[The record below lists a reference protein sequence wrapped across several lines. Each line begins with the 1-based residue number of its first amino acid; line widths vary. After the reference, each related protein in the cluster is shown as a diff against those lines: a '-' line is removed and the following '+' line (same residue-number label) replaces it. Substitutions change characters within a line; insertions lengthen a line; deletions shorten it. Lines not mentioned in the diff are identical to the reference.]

1 MRKDIPF
8 KLLLIGIALV
18 VGLVYSALPHFVRYK
33 TLESIGERYIPLTV
47 QQPDFDHMNTYAPR
61 YRDLVD
67 GTLVPGEMDTYEHKG
82 GPILFPILSAALLFP
97 FFAPFDSVFPGFMIT
112 DFIFPIFLFLSLFLV
127 FSALTQN
134 RLFSLFSAFVLMLF
148 PQLPVLI
155 PPSSLTELK
164 ILLFQFIPFSDTATA
179 RLAFLTRD
187 SFIPAG
193 PFLVLMFYFVYRAL
207 AGAERKKT
215 LVFLG
220 GLFYGLLF
228 YLYFF
233 HWVFATIF
241 LGILFLV
248 LLTARRIDSVRTVFY
263 IGLVGV
269 LVSVPFWIDQY
280 YLKQLPSYVDIVN
293 RMGIEDGRGIRW
305 FLWKTYLLFF
315 AMAGLSL
322 WVGKKF
328 SKPVLGYFLAALAL
342 TGVIAYNANVL
353 VGWTL
358 QSDHWGNKV
367 FLLTNGVIWAPLTY
381 YLWIFLIERFDKD
394 GVLRK
399 ISAACAVI
407 IAILLTAHVVES
419 EFSNNKQHAR
429 LYTVPASLMD
439 AYEWFNENTPED
451 SVVMTPSIE
460 TNIELGTYTHNRMFQ
475 ARAQNNLL
483 SRQEVLERM
492 YMAHAMFGV
501 PPETFTRVL
510 TSHLGVFN
518 FFTAEYNSR
527 AIDSSLRPE
536 KYPIYELP
544 PDVAQN
550 VVNEYNSFKMPEKI
564 PYRLDYLFIG
574 PRERDIGVHTGIP
587 EKYNLVYQKDGIEIY
602 QIAI

>member
-1 MRKDIPF
+1 
-8 KLLLIGIALV
+8 
-18 VGLVYSALPHFVRYK
+18 
-33 TLESIGERYIPLTV
+33 
-47 QQPDFDHMNTYAPR
+47 
-61 YRDLVD
+61 
-67 GTLVPGEMDTYEHKG
+67 
-82 GPILFPILSAALLFP
+82 
-97 FFAPFDSVFPGFMIT
+97 
-112 DFIFPIFLFLSLFLV
+112 
-127 FSALTQN
+127 
-134 RLFSLFSAFVLMLF
+134 
-148 PQLPVLI
+148 
-155 PPSSLTELK
+155 
-164 ILLFQFIPFSDTATA
+164 
-179 RLAFLTRD
+179 
-187 SFIPAG
+187 
-193 PFLVLMFYFVYRAL
+193 
-207 AGAERKKT
+207 
-215 LVFLG
+215 
-220 GLFYGLLF
+220 
-228 YLYFF
+228 
-233 HWVFATIF
+233 
-241 LGILFLV
+241 
-248 LLTARRIDSVRTVFY
+248 
-263 IGLVGV
+263 
-269 LVSVPFWIDQY
+269 
-280 YLKQLPSYVDIVN
+280 
-293 RMGIEDGRGIRW
+293 
-305 FLWKTYLLFF
+305 
-315 AMAGLSL
+315 MAGLSL

-501 PPETFTRVL
+501 PPDTFA
-510 TSHLGVFN
+510 GC
-518 FFTAEYNSR
+518 
-527 AIDSSLRPE
+527 
-536 KYPIYELP
+536 
-544 PDVAQN
+544 
-550 VVNEYNSFKMPEKI
+550 
-564 PYRLDYLFIG
+564 
-574 PRERDIGVHTGIP
+574 
-587 EKYNLVYQKDGIEIY
+587 
-602 QIAI
+602 